1 MVLAIIH
8 LQAIYS
14 RRPELYLLI
23 LSNVLG
29 LIYMISS
36 NDWLITVIAW
46 ELFNLSLYLLVS
58 INSDAEAA
66 LSAAIKY
73 FLLSAL
79 TTTFLLLGVA
89 LLYALTGSTHYDH
102 IRSCTN

>member
-1 MVLAIIH
+1 MFFILDSLSHWHGDVVFLDGLCKINASILICEIYLLVLVLAIIH

-46 ELFNLSLYLLVS
+46 ELFNLSLYLLV
-58 INSDAEAA
+58 
-66 LSAAIKY
+66 
-73 FLLSAL
+73 
-79 TTTFLLLGVA
+79 
-89 LLYALTGSTHYDH
+89 
-102 IRSCTN
+102 CTASNVVPR